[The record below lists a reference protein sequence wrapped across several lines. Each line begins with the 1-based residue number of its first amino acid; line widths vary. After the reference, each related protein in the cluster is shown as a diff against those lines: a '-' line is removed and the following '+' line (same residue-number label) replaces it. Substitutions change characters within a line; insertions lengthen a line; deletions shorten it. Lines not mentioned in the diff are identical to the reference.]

1 MELTDQEAR
10 ELAEFYKIFGD
21 PTRIRLIYLLSSGE
35 LNVGELAK
43 KVNLSLSA
51 ISHQL
56 RILKVHRI
64 VKNRKEGTAVYY
76 SLDDEHVYTL
86 ISQGYEHIGHR

>member
-1 MELTDQEAR
+1 MEITEQEAR
-10 ELAEFYKIFGD
+10 ELADLFKVFGD
-21 PTRIRLIYLLSSGE
+21 PTRVRIIFNLMNGE

-43 KVNLSLSA
+43 KVSLSLSA

-56 RILKVHRI
+56 RILKAHRL

-76 SLDDEHVYTL
+76 SLDDEHVHAL
-86 ISQGYEHIGHR
+86 ICQGYEHIGHK